1 MGERLESVFF
11 IIILIRGK
19 EGFGGFIRRVGCLFC
34 VVGKYRELKEV
45 VERRVR
51 LVVLLVE

>member
-19 EGFGGFIRRVGCLFC
+19 EGFGGFIRRVGCLFR